1 MFIRD
6 GICYAG
12 NEKPM
17 LKVIGIK
24 PMDNHILWLR
34 FNTGEVKTF
43 DFTPY
48 LNQPAF
54 APLLNVSLFKEVY
67 IDYGVP
73 VWDDGN
79 IDIAP
84 ETLYE
89 QGQLI

>member
-34 FNTGEVKTF
+34 FNTGETKTV
-43 DFTPY
+43 DFSPF
-48 LNQPAF
+48 LLQPAF
-54 APLLNVSLFKEVY
+54 APLSNINLF
-67 IDYGVP
+67 
-73 VWDDGN
+73 N
-79 IDIAP
+79 IHD
-84 ETLYE
+84 
-89 QGQLI
+89 